1 MKRQSTNPLKLV
13 MELAAWLVLA
23 ALGVLIVFTIASNTE
38 VFGGYKSYLVQSG
51 SMEPAIMTGD
61 IIVVHKQGS
70 YAKNDVI
77 TFMAPEK
84 GIVTHR
90 IMNIIEEKNT
100 TLYNTKGD
108 ANRTDDSGNAS
119 INNVI
124 GKVVFVVPK
133 LGFFVGFAQSP
144 IGLIALVLIPAG
156 VLVLDELVKI
166 VKEGFG

>member
-1 MKRQSTNPLKLV
+1 MRRQSINPFKLK
-13 MELAAWLVLA
+13 MELAAWLILA
-23 ALGVLIVFTIASNTE
+23 SLGLLIVFTIASNTE

-61 IIVVHKQGS
+61 IIVIHKQGS

-77 TFMAPEK
+77 TFLAPEK

-90 IMNIIEEKNT
+90 IINIFEEKNT
-100 TLYNTKGD
+100 TLFNTKGD

-119 INNVI
+119 LQSVF
-124 GKVVFVVPK
+124 GKVVFVIPK
-133 LGFFVGFAQSP
+133 LGFFVGFAQSLP
-144 IGLIALVLIPAG
+144 GLIALILIPAG

>member
-1 MKRQSTNPLKLV
+1 
-13 MELAAWLVLA
+13 MELVAWLFLA
-23 ALGVLIVFTIASNTE
+23 ALGALIVFTIASNTE

-61 IIVVHKQGS
+61 IIVIRKQGS

-77 TFMAPEK
+77 TFTAEEK

-90 IMNIIEEKNT
+90 VVNILEEKNT
-100 TLYNTKGD
+100 TFFNTKGD
-108 ANRTDDSGNAS
+108 ANRTDDSGNTS
-119 INNVI
+119 IEHVI

-133 LGFFVGFAQSP
+133 LGFFVGFAQSLP
-144 IGLIALVLIPAG
+144 GLIALILIPAV
-156 VLVLDELVKI
+156 VLVFDELVKI